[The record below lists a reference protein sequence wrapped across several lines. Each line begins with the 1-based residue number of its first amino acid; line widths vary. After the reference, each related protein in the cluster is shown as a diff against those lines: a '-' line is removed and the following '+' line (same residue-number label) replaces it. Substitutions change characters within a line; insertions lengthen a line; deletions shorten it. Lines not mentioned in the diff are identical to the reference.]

1 VCQRVSTGTHT
12 ITELSVLALRA
23 GCPGMLTEAGVLLAM
38 HSRLAWRRAATRAY
52 RWQLLAAE
60 VPVQ

>member
-1 VCQRVSTGTHT
+1 
-12 ITELSVLALRA
+12 VLALRA